1 MSLRKTPK
9 SRSKTEFESN
19 PTEEHFAELAQ
30 QKSSDTGS
38 SANGGLY
45 ENVAPGQMV
54 EAFNDWIFD
63 TSRKAGDVGI
73 VETDYGCH
81 LMYFVGPGKYSF
93 RDSLIVNA
101 KTNAD
106 YEAWYTG
113 LTEALT
119 PSRGIGVQLANTG
132 VTLQSNSSSR

>member
-1 MSLRKTPK
+1 MYKRQ
-9 SRSKTEFESN
+9 
-19 PTEEHFAELAQ
+19 EEHFAELAQ